1 MVAPEKVTCASTG
14 EDFAK
19 LLHTCVGKETLL
31 QGSLIAPQVTFK
43 RDTALLQGSWKVIG
57 ACSLWLLRKEQTS
70 VRQLWSHGTDLG
82 SKQKQV
88 FNKVT
93 AEQKWRSHTRP
104 LKAAWSAL
112 PADLRVFSCLIFKT
126 VKLFITILKTAVPQ
140 FAHAE
145 SRLIGCFCL

>member
-31 QGSLIAPQVTFK
+31 QGSLVASQVTFK

-70 VRQLWSHGTDLG
+70 MRRLWSHGTDLG

-104 LKAAWSAL
+104 LKAAWSV
-112 PADLRVFSCLIFKT
+112 PADLPVFGCF
-126 VKLFITILKTAVPQ
+126 ILKTGHPMTAKLLSG
-140 FAHAE
+140 F
-145 SRLIGCFCL
+145 